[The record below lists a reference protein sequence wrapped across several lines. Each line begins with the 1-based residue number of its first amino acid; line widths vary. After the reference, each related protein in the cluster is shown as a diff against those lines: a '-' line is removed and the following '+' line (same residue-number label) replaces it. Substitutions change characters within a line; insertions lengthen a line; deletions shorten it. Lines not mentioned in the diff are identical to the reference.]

1 MHRYEGGWDRFELG
15 TLRKIAN
22 ALDAT
27 LEVRLIPSPGT
38 RRPPTP
44 EQHDVFLLVAP
55 LFWDHELTRSDL
67 EEHSEWVLGRILMF
81 GSQHQVRAA
90 RDHFGDDAIR
100 RALQRR
106 GIDSRTLNYWRLILE
121 DPCIPRS

>member
-22 ALDAT
+22 ALDAV
-27 LEVRLIPSPGT
+27 LEVRLISSPGT
-38 RRPPTP
+38 RQPQTPT
-44 EQHDVFLLVAP
+44 QLDLLSLVAP

-81 GSQHQVRAA
+81 GSHHQVRAA
-90 RDHFGDDAIR
+90 RAHFGDDAIR
-100 RALQRR
+100 KTLLRR
-106 GIDSRTLNYWRLILE
+106 EIDSRTRNYWKLILE
-121 DPCIPRS
+121 DPCIPES